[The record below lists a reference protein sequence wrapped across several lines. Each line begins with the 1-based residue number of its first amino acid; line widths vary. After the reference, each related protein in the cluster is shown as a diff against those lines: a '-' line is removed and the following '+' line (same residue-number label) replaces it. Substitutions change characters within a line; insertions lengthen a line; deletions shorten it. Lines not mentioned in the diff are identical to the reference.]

1 MRTEVEVA
9 LAAARS
15 TGDEVGEAGVLTVA
29 ASGEAYEGNMTAAH
43 GLARQTA
50 ALVDSLP
57 DNDLTA
63 LCEPLTL
70 LGRAEAFLEHYPDAV
85 RHARLAQGAP
95 ARRRGRQRNAGR
107 VRPVAAPRLR
117 TVPRTAPNSPSGR
130 PP

>member
-29 ASGEAYEGNMTAAH
+29 ALGEAYEGNMTAAH

-63 LCEPLTL
+63 LCEPLAL
-70 LGRAEAFLEHYPDAV
+70 LGRAEAFLEHYPDAE
-85 RHARLAQGAP
+85 RHAERGLDI
-95 ARRRGRQRNAGR
+95 ARR
-107 VRPVAAPRLR
+107 
-117 TVPRTAPNSPSGR
+117 SGQLYVVLHLLL
-130 PP
+130 